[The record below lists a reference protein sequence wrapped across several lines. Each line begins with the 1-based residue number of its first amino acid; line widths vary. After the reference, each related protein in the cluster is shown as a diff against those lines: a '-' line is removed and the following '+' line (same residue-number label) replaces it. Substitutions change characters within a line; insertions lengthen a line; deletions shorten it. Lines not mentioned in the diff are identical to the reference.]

1 MSGQRA
7 IVSGA
12 TGALGTALVRELV
25 RRGAEVLV
33 LVHPNSPRRANLP
46 VHPGVRLLDC
56 GMEDFSRLE
65 NSSAPYDVFYH
76 LAWAGTSG
84 AGRNDMYLQNA
95 NVRYALDAV
104 GMAKR
109 FGCRRFVGAGSQ
121 AEYGR
126 VSGKLTA
133 DTPQRPEMGYGYAK
147 LCAGEMTRDYAH
159 ALGISHV
166 WIRILSLYGPKDGPQ
181 SMVMSTIRKLAA
193 GEIPE
198 FTPAE
203 QRWDYL
209 YSGDAAEAF
218 ADLADRGRDG
228 GIYVLGSGTAR
239 PLREYIEEIRDV
251 VRPGAALGI
260 GKLSYAKNQVMYLCA
275 DTGDIFRDT
284 GWMPKTPFPEGIRAI
299 LADQ

>member
-1 MSGQRA
+1 
-7 IVSGA
+7 
-12 TGALGTALVRELV
+12 
-25 RRGAEVLV
+25 
-33 LVHPNSPRRANLP
+33 
-46 VHPGVRLLDC
+46 
-56 GMEDFSRLE
+56 
-65 NSSAPYDVFYH
+65 
-76 LAWAGTSG
+76 
-84 AGRNDMYLQNA
+84 
-95 NVRYALDAV
+95 
-104 GMAKR
+104 
-109 FGCRRFVGAGSQ
+109 
-121 AEYGR
+121 
-126 VSGKLTA
+126 
-133 DTPQRPEMGYGYAK
+133 
-147 LCAGEMTRDYAH
+147 
-159 ALGISHV
+159 
-166 WIRILSLYGPKDGPQ
+166 
-181 SMVMSTIRKLAA
+181 MSTIRKLAA

-260 GKLSYAKNQVMYLCA
+260 GKLPYGKNQVMYLCA

-284 GWMPKTPFPEGIRAI
+284 GWTPKTPFSEGIRAI